1 MVEVRASF
9 GFVFVSL
16 LVRYACFPGK
26 GGSRKP
32 RFSTFFF
39 ADSYKKIIYY
49 FPLNASGG
57 RGGGRQASSG
67 GRSGGRGR
75 GRGRGRGVRKSS
87 DGKSHLGSSLEYT
100 EDKAFPS
107 VYDEKPRGGGG
118 GSQEYNDDLIDD
130 PPIKILP
137 LGGLGEIGMN
147 CMLVG
152 VDDRYILLDAGLMF
166 PDHEELG
173 IQKVLPDVSFLK
185 RWRDKIEAVVITH
198 GHEDHIGALP
208 WAIPALDP
216 NTPVYAGIFTM
227 QLVSRRMQEFNLWNP
242 DRFKVMEMGQ
252 RFMAGP
258 FEIEAVRVTHSIPDC
273 CGLIFRS
280 EHGTIVH
287 TGDWKID
294 EDPVDNQIF
303 DRTAWEQ
310 VGKEG
315 VTLMMSDSTN
325 VLSPGRTTSESEVRE
340 AIMQK
345 VLGHKGRIISTQFAS
360 NIHRLYGIRD
370 AAQATGRSIAFVGQ
384 SLNTYLEA
392 AKKAG
397 MAPFD
402 PEKLVPAEDID
413 SYDPSKLLIVTTGS
427 QGEPNAQLARA
438 ACGASP
444 LLTLRK
450 EDLLLYSAKMIPG
463 NEKKVMRMMNAIAK
477 IGPTITMKRDDGLH
491 SSGHAHREE
500 LDEVLK
506 LIKPEHFL
514 PVHGEYAFLKEHER
528 LARETGVVHTS
539 VIGNGTLLGV
549 TPLKNKK
556 AHGTLGNFHR
566 IGSARL
572 QTMFND
578 GGKGSGTAEDLA
590 IEERMRIATEGVV
603 VVDFEVIETAGH
615 AMDSR
620 ARVTSR
626 GMWTDNGRLLR
637 HLKEA
642 AINSCAGMNYD
653 SKLAAVE
660 RTVARAIR
668 YACRS
673 YCNKKPDVIVVAH
686 RLPLKKGGG
695 GSRGG
700 GSAPND
706 EDDDDDDSDDDGN
719 FSDEEEPEEE
729 QKRYRR
735 RVSRPEGVR
744 PLRGDYKGPG
754 AGGPARER
762 YKDSG
767 YD

>member
-1 MVEVRASF
+1 VYDDAPKKSASDEFKDFSNDYSVRAN
-9 GFVFVSL
+9 
-16 LVRYACFPGK
+16 
-26 GGSRKP
+26 
-32 RFSTFFF
+32 
-39 ADSYKKIIYY
+39 D
-49 FPLNASGG
+49 
-57 RGGGRQASSG
+57 Q
-67 GRSGGRGR
+67 
-75 GRGRGRGVRKSS
+75 
-87 DGKSHLGSSLEYT
+87 
-100 EDKAFPS
+100 
-107 VYDEKPRGGGG
+107 
-118 GSQEYNDDLIDD
+118 YNDDLIDD

-152 VDDRYILLDAGLMF
+152 VNDRYILLDAGLMF

-173 IQKVLPDVSFLK
+173 IQKVLPDVSFLS

-216 NTPVYAGIFTM
+216 NTPVYAGNFTM
-227 QLVSRRMQEFNLWNP
+227 QLISRRMVEYNLWNP

-252 RFMAGP
+252 RFKAGP

-294 EDPVDNQIF
+294 ENPVDNQAF
-303 DRTAWEQ
+303 DRTAWET

-325 VLSPGRTTSESEVRE
+325 VLSSGRTTSESEVRE
-340 AIMQK
+340 AIMRK
-345 VLGHKGRIISTQFAS
+345 VIGHKGRIISTQFAS

-370 AAQATGRSIAFVGQ
+370 AAEATGRSIAFVGQ
-384 SLNTYLEA
+384 SLYSYLEA

-402 PEKLVPAEDID
+402 PSKLVPAEDID

-427 QGEPNAQLARA
+427 QGEPNAQLSRA

-463 NEKKVMRMMNAIAK
+463 NEKKVMRMMNQIAK
-477 IGPTITMKRDDGLH
+477 IGPQITMKREDGLH
-491 SSGHAHREE
+491 SSGHAHRDE

-528 LARETGVVHTS
+528 LARECGVLHTS

-566 IGSARL
+566 IGSAKL

-590 IEERMRIATEGVV
+590 IEERMRIATEGVI
-603 VVDFEVIETAGH
+603 VVDFEVMETAGY
-615 AMDSR
+615 AMNAR

-637 HLKEA
+637 SLKDA
-642 AINSCAGMNYD
+642 AVNSCAGMNYD
-653 SKLAAVE
+653 TKLSAIE

-668 YACRS
+668 FAARS

-686 RLPLKKGGG
+686 RKPMKSGGG
-695 GSRGG
+695 GGLT
-700 GSAPND
+700 ND
-706 EDDDDDDSDDDGN
+706 DDDNNSNTNNGDASGEDLNEDDDD
-719 FSDEEEPEEE
+719 
-729 QKRYRR
+729 QKRYRK
-735 RVSRPEGVR
+735 RVLKPEGVR

-754 AGGPARER
+754 AGGPARQSYR
-762 YKDSG
+762 DSAF
-767 YD
+767 D

>member
-1 MVEVRASF
+1 M
-9 GFVFVSL
+9 
-16 LVRYACFPGK
+16 
-26 GGSRKP
+26 
-32 RFSTFFF
+32 
-39 ADSYKKIIYY
+39 
-49 FPLNASGG
+49 
-57 RGGGRQASSG
+57 
-67 GRSGGRGR
+67 
-75 GRGRGRGVRKSS
+75 RKSS
-87 DGKSHLGSSLEYT
+87 DGKSHLGSSLEYV

-118 GSQEYNDDLIDD
+118 GASSQGEYNDDLIDD

-152 VDDRYILLDAGLMF
+152 VNDRYILLDAGLMF

-345 VLGHKGRIISTQFAS
+345 VVGHKGRIISTQFAS

-463 NEKKVMRMMNAIAK
+463 NEKKVMRMMNSIAK

-642 AINSCAGMNYD
+642 AVNSCAGMNYD

-686 RLPLKKGGG
+686 RLALKKGNGKG
-695 GSRGG
+695 RS
-700 GSAPND
+700 SPSS
-706 EDDDDDDSDDDGN
+706 DDDSDDDDEDDDKESSG
-719 FSDEEEPEEE
+719 FSDEDEPLKEEEEEE

-754 AGGPARER
+754 AGGIGRER
-762 YKDSG
+762 YRDSG

>member
-1 MVEVRASF
+1 MYDDAPKKSASDEFKDFSNDYSVRAN
-9 GFVFVSL
+9 
-16 LVRYACFPGK
+16 
-26 GGSRKP
+26 
-32 RFSTFFF
+32 
-39 ADSYKKIIYY
+39 D
-49 FPLNASGG
+49 
-57 RGGGRQASSG
+57 Q
-67 GRSGGRGR
+67 
-75 GRGRGRGVRKSS
+75 
-87 DGKSHLGSSLEYT
+87 
-100 EDKAFPS
+100 
-107 VYDEKPRGGGG
+107 
-118 GSQEYNDDLIDD
+118 YNDDLIDD

-152 VDDRYILLDAGLMF
+152 VNDRYILLDAGLMF

-173 IQKVLPDVSFLK
+173 IQKVLPDVSFLS

-216 NTPVYAGIFTM
+216 NTPVYAGNFTM
-227 QLVSRRMQEFNLWNP
+227 QLISRRMVEYNLWNP

-252 RFMAGP
+252 RFKAGP

-294 EDPVDNQIF
+294 ENPVDNQAF
-303 DRTAWEQ
+303 DRTAWET

-325 VLSPGRTTSESEVRE
+325 VLSSGRTTSESEVRE
-340 AIMQK
+340 AIMRK
-345 VLGHKGRIISTQFAS
+345 VIGHKGRIISTQFAS

-370 AAQATGRSIAFVGQ
+370 AAEATGRSIAFVGQ
-384 SLNTYLEA
+384 SLYSYLEA

-402 PEKLVPAEDID
+402 PSKLVPAEDID

-427 QGEPNAQLARA
+427 QGEPNAQLSRA

-463 NEKKVMRMMNAIAK
+463 NEKKVMRMMNQIAK
-477 IGPTITMKRDDGLH
+477 IGPQITMKREDGLH
-491 SSGHAHREE
+491 SSGHAHRDE

-528 LARETGVVHTS
+528 LARECGVLHTS

-566 IGSARL
+566 IGSAKL

-590 IEERMRIATEGVV
+590 IEERMRIATEGVI
-603 VVDFEVIETAGH
+603 VVDFEVMETAGY
-615 AMDSR
+615 AMNAR

-637 HLKEA
+637 SLKDA
-642 AINSCAGMNYD
+642 AVNSCAGMNYD
-653 SKLAAVE
+653 TKLSAIE

-668 YACRS
+668 FAARS

-686 RLPLKKGGG
+686 RKPMKSGGG
-695 GSRGG
+695 GGLT
-700 GSAPND
+700 ND
-706 EDDDDDDSDDDGN
+706 DDDNNSNTNNGDANGEDLNEDDDD
-719 FSDEEEPEEE
+719 
-729 QKRYRR
+729 QKRYRK
-735 RVSRPEGVR
+735 RVLKPEGVR

-754 AGGPARER
+754 AGGPARQSYR
-762 YKDSG
+762 DSAF
-767 YD
+767 D